1 MGNMAAASLS
11 ELYSQK
17 KIQIIEDCTLCGI
30 CVDVCPAVPLTSLSS
45 MSASDIQG
53 KVIGL
58 LEDGV
63 TSEEASLR
71 SASCTHCGVCRNVC
85 PIDINPVLMQELLR
99 LELVRLGKKA
109 YPLMEI
115 DVGGTTY
122 FAPDIIASMQIKPE
136 EKRWITHVPDSP
148 QHKDVVVFTGCGFIM
163 QPEKIFII
171 AEILERLG
179 LDYVMIGGGEL
190 CCGVRYLGTDLDKTD
205 AHCRAL
211 LRALGA
217 FTPERVLFPCSECE
231 YQVAQYDKQIIPA
244 PFRYEHLFRF
254 LSRHINELEFTQ
266 PVDRTVTLHDPCS
279 LSRILGDNESLRTI
293 LNTIPGLKLVEMS
306 KNKEQSICCGFV
318 ASHKLPV
325 GRTMV
330 RQCLEEAASTGAEVM
345 VDACLG
351 CHFQFLPEESKYPF
365 QVEHI
370 LTLIGEAMGI
380 DYEDKIRKFYRYADA
395 GRIMAEAWEN
405 VEAGPY
411 NTDFV
416 AYLVKRMFER
426 STT

>member
-1 MGNMAAASLS
+1 MEAISLS
-11 ELYSQK
+11 DLYSQAK
-17 KIQIIEDCTLCGI
+17 KRIIEDCTLCGL
-30 CVDVCPAVPLTSLSS
+30 CVDVCPAISLTSLSS
-45 MSASDIQG
+45 MPASDIQE
-53 KVIGL
+53 KVINL
-58 LEDGV
+58 LNDGV

-71 SASCTHCGVCRNVC
+71 SASCTHCGVCRDVC
-85 PIDINPVLMQELLR
+85 PVDINPVLMHELLR

-115 DVGGTTY
+115 KVGDSTY
-122 FAPDIIASMQIKPE
+122 FVPDIIASMQIKPE

-148 QHKDVVVFTGCGFIM
+148 GHKDVVVFTGCGFVM
-163 QPEKIFII
+163 QPEKILII

-190 CCGVRYLGTDLDKTD
+190 CCGVRYLGLDLAKTD

-211 LRALGA
+211 LHALGA
-217 FTPERVLFPCSECE
+217 FTPEQVLFPCSECE
-231 YQVAQYDKQIIPA
+231 YQVAQYDQKIMPV

-254 LSRHINELEFTQ
+254 LSRHINELGFTQ
-266 PVDRTVTLHDPCS
+266 PVNRTVTLHDPCS

-293 LNTIPGLKLVEMS
+293 LNAIPVLTLIEMR

-318 ASHKLPV
+318 ASRKLTV

-330 RQCLEEAASTGAEVM
+330 RQCLEEAASTGADVM

-351 CHFQFLPEESKYPF
+351 CHFQFLPEESNYPF
-365 QVEHI
+365 RVEHI

-380 DYEDKIRKFYRYADA
+380 DYEDKIRKFYQYADA
-395 GRIMAEAWEN
+395 GRIMTEVRGN
-405 VEAGPY
+405 VESGPY
-411 NTDFV
+411 DPEFV
-416 AYLVKRMFER
+416 AYLAKRMFER